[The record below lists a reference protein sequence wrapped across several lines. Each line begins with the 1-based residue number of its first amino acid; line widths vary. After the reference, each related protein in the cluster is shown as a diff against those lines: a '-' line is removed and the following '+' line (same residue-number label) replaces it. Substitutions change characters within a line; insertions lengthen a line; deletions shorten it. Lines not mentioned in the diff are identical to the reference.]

1 MPIQEKFLYS
11 TMIENDGKLRR
22 EPTFAGVVLIGIV
35 LFAAVAAFIVLAF

>member
-11 TMIENDGKLRR
+11 TMIENDGKVRR

-35 LFAAVAAFIVLAF
+35 LIAAAWIFLILAF